1 MVWSDPSRAF
11 GRMYIQGVPKQL
23 QYSPNRDIREKV
35 GPYLIPVVRA
45 AVGVALG
52 VVLSF
57 MGIAIAWGLFIF
69 FGVQSLDVWLWSLYS
84 GAGLGAGTAAFVAW
98 LHIDR
103 ETGLVL
109 LATAVVVVG
118 AGIVGAW
125 GGFEYGSNVEIECCA
140 MPTKSPVYYTA
151 LGSAAAANI
160 AGLTFAAGRA
170 FLTRKKA
177 DPITQRSALTDG

>member
-1 MVWSDPSRAF
+1 MAWSDPGGAL
-11 GRMYIQGVPKQL
+11 GRMYIQGVPNQV
-23 QYSPNRDIREKV
+23 QYSSDRDIREKV
-35 GPYLIPVVRA
+35 GPYLVPVGRA

-69 FGVQSLDVWLWSLYS
+69 FGVQSLDVWLGSLYS

-109 LATAVVVVG
+109 MATAVVVVG
-118 AGIVGAW
+118 AGIVGA
-125 GGFEYGSNVEIECCA
+125 SCA
-140 MPTKSPVYYTA
+140 LEVGPDHDRDHDRQDRDETDTSEQTCMIHVGTSVR
-151 LGSAAAANI
+151 
-160 AGLTFAAGRA
+160 GR
-170 FLTRKKA
+170 
-177 DPITQRSALTDG
+177 